1 MLVLYDELSGRSCQE
16 RSFFFRGSVPKVTDS
31 YREERRREI
40 AAAALRCFGRKGFQG
55 TSMADI
61 IAESG
66 LSAGAI
72 YGNFKNKDDLIDV
85 SVHGVLDRLLKWI
98 DPIGSS
104 DPILEPHEFLAAF
117 LRNIRQDI
125 VTDGLLLQVWA
136 EAVTDPDLRPMVA
149 ETLTEIK
156 AVFASYLTHWYTQTR
171 GLPTEAASEKADKY
185 APVLLGTCQGFLVQ
199 SAIVPDFNTEGY
211 LAGLSMI
218 AL

>member
-1 MLVLYDELSGRSCQE
+1 M
-16 RSFFFRGSVPKVTDS
+16 PKVTDR
-31 YREERRREI
+31 YREVRRREI

-72 YGNFKNKDDLIDV
+72 YGNFKNKNDLIDV
-85 SVHGVLDRLLKWI
+85 SIHGVLDRLLVRV
-98 DPIGSS
+98 DALGAS
-104 DPILEPHEFLAAF
+104 DPTPEPHEFLAAF
-117 LRNIRQDI
+117 LLNIRQDI

-156 AVFASYLTHWYTQTR
+156 ALFASYLTHWYVQTR
-171 GLPTEAASEKADKY
+171 GLPPVEASERAGKHA
-185 APVLLGTCQGFLVQ
+185 AVLLGTCQGFLVQ
-199 SAIVPDFNTEGY
+199 SAIVPGFNAEEY
-211 LAGLSMI
+211 LAGLSLI
-218 AL
+218 APS

>member
-1 MLVLYDELSGRSCQE
+1 M
-16 RSFFFRGSVPKVTDS
+16 PKVTEG

-72 YGNFKNKDDLIDV
+72 YGNFKNKNDLIDV
-85 SVHGVLDRLLKWI
+85 SVHGVLDRLLI
-98 DPIGSS
+98 RIEALGSRDPI
-104 DPILEPHEFLAAF
+104 PEPHEFLTAF
-117 LRNIRQDI
+117 LSNLRQDI
-125 VTDGLLLQVWA
+125 VSDGLLLQVWA

-149 ETLTEIK
+149 ETHAEIK

-171 GLPTEAASEKADKY
+171 GFPAVEASERAGKY
-185 APVLLGTCQGFLVQ
+185 AAILLGTCQGFLVQ
-199 SAIVPDFNTEGY
+199 SAIVPDFNTEEY

-218 AL
+218 AP

>member
-1 MLVLYDELSGRSCQE
+1 MFVLYDELSRRSCQE
-16 RSFFFRGSVPKVTDS
+16 RSFFLGGCVPRVTES
-31 YREERRREI
+31 YREERRGEI

-85 SVHGVLDRLLKWI
+85 SVHGVLNRLLLRI
-98 DPIGSS
+98 DALSSSNPI
-104 DPILEPHEFLAAF
+104 PEPHEFLTAF

-136 EAVTDPDLRPMVA
+136 EAVTDPDLRPIVA

-156 AVFASYLTHWYTQTR
+156 TLFANYLTRWYTQTR
-171 GLPTEAASEKADKY
+171 GLPPTEASERAGKHSA
-185 APVLLGTCQGFLVQ
+185 VLLGTCQGFLVQ
-199 SAIVPDFNTEGY
+199 SAIVTDFNAEEY
-211 LAGLSMI
+211 LSGLSMI
-218 AL
+218 AP

>member
-1 MLVLYDELSGRSCQE
+1 M
-16 RSFFFRGSVPKVTDS
+16 PKVTDS
-31 YREERRREI
+31 YREDRRREI

-72 YGNFKNKDDLIDV
+72 YGNFKNKNDLIDV
-85 SVHGVLDRLLKWI
+85 SVHDVLDRLLIKVDALSST
-98 DPIGSS
+98 DPT
-104 DPILEPHEFLAAF
+104 PEPNEFLTAF
-117 LRNIRQDI
+117 LLNIRQDI

-156 AVFASYLTHWYTQTR
+156 ALFASYLTHWYTQTR
-171 GLPTEAASEKADKY
+171 GLPPVEASEQAGKY
-185 APVLLGTCQGFLVQ
+185 AAVLLGTCQGFLVQ
-199 SAIVPDFNTEGY
+199 SAIIPDFNTEEY
-211 LAGLSMI
+211 LAGLSVI
-218 AL
+218 AP